1 MAGKAWLL
9 SLHFENLAT
18 SLNANGNANGSVN
31 GNVIAKKRIF
41 TRNNL

>member
-9 SLHFENLAT
+9 SLHFENLVM